1 MCYSYVCPRYVGS
14 DVMYEYVAGILHT
27 IFFHRT
33 LTLVRPKDVDCDLFE
48 ITYVSTVLFLE
59 EPCYSPFHLSI

>member
-1 MCYSYVCPRYVGS
+1 M
-14 DVMYEYVAGILHT
+14 MNVAGILHT

-48 ITYVSTVLFLE
+48 ITYVSITHPE
-59 EPCYSPFHLSI
+59 KRNYATITYY